1 MMAIFPGMHVHPAST
16 RAFGVV
22 GPVGC
27 VHIGIAVSID
37 ISGNGEEHR
46 SESSAGLV
54 GINGELRLTREIV
67 VDIGPTRF
75 VRPGSGS
82 SDHENRMVLVGVSGN
97 GAAKVVAC
105 MFSGEGQ
112 EQ

>member
-1 MMAIFPGMHVHPAST
+1 MMAIFPGMHIHPTST

-27 VHIGIAVSID
+27 VHVGIAVSIHV
-37 ISGNGEEHR
+37 SGNGEEHR

-54 GINGELRLTREIV
+54 GINGELRLAREIV
-67 VDIGPTRF
+67 VDIGPTRL

-82 SDHENRMVLVGVSGN
+82 SDHENRVILGGVPGN
-97 GAAKVVAC
+97 GAAK
-105 MFSGEGQ
+105 
-112 EQ
+112 